1 MPARRRVGETPIARR
16 TFDKIASSDGDD
28 DDGAEAEAD
37 DDEDGSASLGAPG
50 CATARARRVV
60 VRRRLRAIL
69 SDLNARAGD
78 AAGRVAA
85 PAQIAKDDVV
95 VRKTNRQFGLDV
107 SVGLF
112 ALHQDI
118 AEKDNAVAIVQSEAV
133 GSLGGDGGDAE
144 AEQGR
149 DKQGKCG
156 AFHFGMA

>member
-78 AAGRVAA
+78 AAARIAALIAPRMCRDLCAFRVSSTDERGERSREDDTRSGRYQHTVTLCWRSGTA
-85 PAQIAKDDVV
+85 PRTLISTCT
-95 VRKTNRQFGLDV
+95 RCSR
-107 SVGLF
+107 
-112 ALHQDI
+112 
-118 AEKDNAVAIVQSEAV
+118 
-133 GSLGGDGGDAE
+133 GSW
-144 AEQGR
+144 
-149 DKQGKCG
+149 
-156 AFHFGMA
+156 

>member
-50 CATARARRVV
+50 CATARARRGV

-78 AAGRVAA
+78 AAARIAALIAPRTCRDLCAFRVSSTDERGERSREDDTRSGRY
-85 PAQIAKDDVV
+85 QH
-95 VRKTNRQFGLDV
+95 T
-107 SVGLF
+107 
-112 ALHQDI
+112 
-118 AEKDNAVAIVQSEAV
+118 VQ
-133 GSLGGDGGDAE
+133 
-144 AEQGR
+144 
-149 DKQGKCG
+149 
-156 AFHFGMA
+156 